1 VIAGDRRPFGPR
13 FTTPMLVSATLN
25 PTKSPVIALVS
36 IAVAMRDPC
45 ADLDPDL
52 EPSPPRLKES
62 EIFC

>member
-1 VIAGDRRPFGPR
+1 
-13 FTTPMLVSATLN
+13 MLVSATLN